1 MEFSVILARKK
12 DSKPCQCVNQR
23 NEPAC
28 IFKSP
33 ISVPASFLLFH
44 SLFRNMSA
52 VYLCSKCASWQSVIF
67 FSYFFFNTEVK
78 IKLGQKLFSRK
89 KIFNFKYFILK
100 ELFKGTDIFHANR
113 IRNAF
118 STFQNPA
125 NDFQKQKSE
134 TVSELITKLFQ

>member
-1 MEFSVILARKK
+1 M
-12 DSKPCQCVNQR
+12 
-23 NEPAC
+23 
-28 IFKSP
+28 
-33 ISVPASFLLFH
+33 
-44 SLFRNMSA
+44 
-52 VYLCSKCASWQSVIF
+52 IF
-67 FSYFFFNTEVK
+67 FSYFFFNIEVK